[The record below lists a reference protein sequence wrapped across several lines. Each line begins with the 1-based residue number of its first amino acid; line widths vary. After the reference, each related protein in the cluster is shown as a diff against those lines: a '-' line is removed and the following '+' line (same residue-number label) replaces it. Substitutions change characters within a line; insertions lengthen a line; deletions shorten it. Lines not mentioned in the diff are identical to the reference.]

1 MNTQNITP
9 LVGPVCLANMV
20 QDVPEDAREGG
31 AVSYSGASLRWLA
44 GSRQVLP
51 LV

>member
-9 LVGPVCLANMV
+9 LVGSVCLTNVV

-44 GSRQVLP
+44 GSRQVL
-51 LV
+51 